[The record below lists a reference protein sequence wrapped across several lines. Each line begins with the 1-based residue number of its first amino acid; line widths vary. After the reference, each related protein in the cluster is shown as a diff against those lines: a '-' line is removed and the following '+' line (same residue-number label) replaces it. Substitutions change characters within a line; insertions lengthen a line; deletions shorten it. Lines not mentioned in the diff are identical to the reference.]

1 MGNKLLITNYKNR
14 CMSALFRENECRQ
27 LHFDEAGLTGRI
39 YVGRVENVVKNLNC
53 AFVEIEKGVKCY
65 YSLNDNEEH
74 IFLNRKN
81 NSAVNIGDLLLIQVS
96 REAAKT
102 KPATAVCK
110 LSLSGEYVALAS
122 DGGGIHVSEKIKKNE
137 YAKELKAGLHEYL
150 STQIKEYSFSL
161 ILRTNSIQA
170 EKEQVI
176 NEAKKLV
183 ESYVSLRKAA
193 EYSKAFTL
201 LYQPQPFYLEDIKN
215 LRLTDLEAVITDDK
229 NIYENILKNA
239 GDAVKNALRFYEDD
253 LLQLYKLYSIETQVE
268 RALNK
273 KVWLKSG
280 GYLIIEQTEALAV
293 IDVNSGKMIKK
304 NDSYLK
310 TNLEAA
316 VELARQLELRNIS
329 GIIIIDFINMK
340 DKAEREQLI
349 YALKKEIA
357 KDTTGTAYIDMTKLG
372 LVELTRKKNGKSL
385 LEVLSRGEKDE

>member
-14 CMSALFRENECRQ
+14 CMSALFCENECRR

-65 YSLNDNEEH
+65 YSLADNQEH

-81 NSAVNIGDLLLIQVS
+81 NTAVNVGDLLLVQVE

-110 LSLSGEYVALAS
+110 ISFSGEYVALAS
-122 DGGGIHVSEKIKKNE
+122 DGSSIHVSEKIKSNE
-137 YAKELKAGLHEYL
+137 YAKELKAQLYECL
-150 STQIKEYSFSL
+150 SEQTKEYPFSL

-170 EKEQVI
+170 EKAQVLS
-176 NEAKKLV
+176 EAERIVKK
-183 ESYVSLRKAA
+183 YVSIRRAA
-193 EYSKAFTL
+193 EYSKALTL
-201 LYQPQPFYLEDIKN
+201 LYKPQPFYLEDIKN
-215 LRLTDLEAVITDDK
+215 LRLTELEAVITDDK
-229 NIYENILKNA
+229 SVYENILENA
-239 GDAVKNALRFYEDD
+239 GDAVKSVLRLYEDD
-253 LLQLYKLYSIETQVE
+253 LLPLYKLYSIETQLE
-268 RALNK
+268 RALGK

-280 GYLIIEQTEALAV
+280 GYLIIEQTEALTV
-293 IDVNSGKMIKK
+293 VDVNSGKMIKK

-316 VELARQLELRNIS
+316 TELVRQLELRNIS

-340 DKAEREQLI
+340 SKSEREQLI
-349 YALKKEIA
+349 LALRKEIS
-357 KDTTGTAYIDMTKLG
+357 KDTEKTSYIDMTKLG
-372 LVELTRKKNGKSL
+372 LVELTRRKNGKSL
-385 LEVLSRGEKDE
+385 SEIWRNKDEQ